1 MTALAPSQLKHRTPA
16 APPRSHGVLQP
27 RRSHYM
33 PSLPSRRPC
42 KPQRPSLPSGPD
54 ATDYLLR
61 CGWAPP
67 PQLGFI
73 FLKLYDAESKLPG
86 LRDSAFPTF
95 LLHFSPH
102 PLKCC
107 CAASGFDRILFI
119 CIPDLGVQFIFSK
132 QCLKDTSILSG
143 PVDIINSS
151 PTMM

>member
-1 MTALAPSQLKHRTPA
+1 MPNLPSQ
-16 APPRSHGVLQP
+16 
-27 RRSHYM
+27 
-33 PSLPSRRPC
+33 RPC

-73 FLKLYDAESKLPG
+73 FLKLYDAESKLPV

-95 LLHFSPH
+95 LLHFNPH

-107 CAASGFDRILFI
+107 CAASGFDRIL
-119 CIPDLGVQFIFSK
+119 
-132 QCLKDTSILSG
+132 CLYS
-143 PVDIINSS
+143 
-151 PTMM
+151 